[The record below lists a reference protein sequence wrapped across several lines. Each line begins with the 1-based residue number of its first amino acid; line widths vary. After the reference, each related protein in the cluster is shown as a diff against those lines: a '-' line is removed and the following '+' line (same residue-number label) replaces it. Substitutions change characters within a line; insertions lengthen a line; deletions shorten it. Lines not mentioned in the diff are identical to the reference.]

1 MYLSRLYIENYRSIK
16 HLDISFTEWK
26 NVIVWKNNAWKSNI
40 ISAIDLVLWESSP
53 TYNKSNNVLE
63 TDFYGWISKNQ
74 ELLIT
79 CEIIIQKW
87 ENPFNESTWKS
98 FILQEKWRDFKTNE
112 LNSKIIKSILW
123 FFELEENDFGKR
135 FKKRW
140 LGYRKN
146 DYEELSWV
154 EKFIFT
160 FEAKYIWWIINKN
173 LICLYEQDSSFWII
187 SGNWIRETLIQS
199 AIIPSFRDPSTQLK
213 ISNWWWYWKILREKI
228 KTTKDLEVAF
238 DWVNKASEWIFSS
251 VTADVFDSKL
261 STAFPGTKAR
271 FSLAPLNQDIYK
283 QALIYIDD
291 WFEST
296 LQSKWSWI
304 QSAVIISLFDYY
316 IKYIVDRNGSALL
329 AVEEPELFLHPH
341 GRRVIAHRLD
351 QFIWAWTDKK
361 NQVIVTT
368 HASEFISVAN
378 NNLNLISVRK
388 EWWETKANNYNFWD
402 DKKIKQILLRPQ
414 NTELFFADF
423 VILTED
429 AKLFIEEIAREMG
442 RENPVLWEN
451 WLNDNNI
458 SVVNSGWKQDF
469 WKFAKICEEL
479 RISYLIFADFDFIRW
494 WVAEF
499 YTQMSNI
506 TSFKTNKDKLNWLS
520 WRIVPSVEFIAKRL
534 EDLSGSSKTQEEK
547 EKEARKYKRLDQI
560 DIKSQKIVQ
569 EDLLPILA
577 ENNIYLLNW
586 ELENLYKSW
595 KLPSTSKEQWVIETL
610 GNLDGTNKLSDF
622 ISDID
627 IRKILDLVIENKWI
641 KIDNPVEEKTQLVEK
656 SIAKPIIALE
666 DEENYYRF
674 QSWIEDDSN
683 IHDFPFK

>member
-40 ISAIDLVLWESSP
+40 ISAIDLVLWENSP
-53 TYNKSNNVLE
+53 TYNKSNNILE
-63 TDFYGWISKNQ
+63 TDFYGWIVKSQ
-74 ELLIT
+74 ELIII
-79 CEIIIQKW
+79 CEINITQW
-87 ENPFNESTWKS
+87 ENPFKESTWKS
-98 FILQEKWRDFKTNE
+98 FILQEKWRDFKSKE
-112 LNSKIIKSILW
+112 LNSGIIKDILW
-123 FFELEENDFGKR
+123 FFELEEKDFNIR
-135 FKKRW
+135 FRKRW
-140 LGYRKN
+140 LGYWKN
-146 DYEELSWV
+146 DYDELLWT
-154 EKFIFT
+154 EKFIFA
-160 FEAKYIWWIINKN
+160 FEAKYIWWVLSKN
-173 LICLYEQDSSFWII
+173 LICIYKKDDIYWVI

-261 STAFPGTKAR
+261 STAFPWTTAR

-316 IKYIVDRNGSALL
+316 IKHIVDRNGSALL

-351 QFIWAWTDKK
+351 QFIGNGTDKK

-368 HASEFISVAN
+368 HASEFIAVAN
-378 NNLNLISVRK
+378 NNLNIISVRK
-388 EWWETKANNYNFWD
+388 ESWETDANNYNFWD
-402 DKKIKQILLRPQ
+402 DKKIRQILLRPQ
-414 NTELFFADF
+414 NTELFFSDF

-429 AKLFIEEIAREMG
+429 AKLFIEEIARELG
-442 RENPVLWEN
+442 KENPILWEN

-458 SVVNSGWKQDF
+458 SVVNSGWKQEF

-479 RISYLIFADFDFIRW
+479 KIPYVIFADFDFIRW
-494 WVAEF
+494 WLSEF
-499 YTQMSNI
+499 YTQMFNFS
-506 TSFKTNKDKLNWLS
+506 SFNKNKDKLNWLCWKINVS
-520 WRIVPSVEFIAKRL
+520 DDFFNKRMVEM
-534 EDLSGSSKTQEEK
+534 EK
-547 EKEARKYKRLDQI
+547 STKPEIEKDKEARKYKRCDQI
-560 DIKSQKIVQ
+560 DIDSQKLVKT
-569 EDLLPILA
+569 ELLPILA
-577 ENNIYLLNW
+577 ENNIYISSW
-586 ELENLYKSW
+586 ELEDLYLWDRPKHW
-595 KLPSTSKEQWVIETL
+595 EQWVIEVV
-610 GNLDGTNKLSDF
+610 GELDDKNKLSDK
-622 ISDID
+622 ID
-627 IRKILDLVIENKWI
+627 DSELRNILNLVIVNRWI
-641 KIDNPVEEKTQLVEK
+641 KLTDTIDKKPQEEKLAE
-656 SIAKPIIALE
+656 SIVKPVAALDDRE
-666 DEENYYRF
+666 DYFRTKYWR
-674 QSWIEDDSN
+674 DDDIS
-683 IHDFPFK
+683 IDDIPF